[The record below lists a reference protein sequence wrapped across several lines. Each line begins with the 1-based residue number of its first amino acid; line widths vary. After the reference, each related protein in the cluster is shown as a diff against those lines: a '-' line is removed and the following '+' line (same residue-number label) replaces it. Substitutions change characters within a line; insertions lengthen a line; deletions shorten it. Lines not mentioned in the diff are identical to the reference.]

1 MTQSYRNKQVRHIAQ
16 VLSSIDPGTTVASKM
31 KLAFQFEDQMFKASS
46 SLEDYHKKM
55 NKRLAKL
62 QKKFNPN
69 APAAGAAQG
78 SSAAAGGSASTD
90 VDEKQTPKFQ
100 ELHSKLVKHYGP
112 SLLYIYEKAPAA
124 IDTIATSEIQQQ
136 QQQQQQKSSSPGP
149 TSSPS
154 SSSRSPSTKQSPSSS
169 SSSSLPEKAAQLKK
183 HTDDAQRW
191 GLQLGIFTPI
201 LDNAAGAAPGGT
213 KPQQRELQT
222 KVHINNINDPSSL
235 DPTIRTYN
243 ELLQVEQYL
252 QKRIENVKS
261 YVMKY
266 GDVDTWTLNNLLEKD
281 EQYRSSPAAALPSSS
296 SSSLSTTLSSFQEKA
311 SYHLARRLDSI
322 ASRQQQHKSAT
333 DGPSATGSGTGT
345 ALTDHNV
352 GGSSIQHSQQQQQ
365 QQQQPQQL
373 QETAKK
379 KFLESYNG
387 TILQRIP
394 PPTRDNKRETEIGL
408 AYIAKMRAAANALED
423 YFKIPNRHTDG
434 VLLPRIS
441 KVPAPAETSGGSN
454 AVLEKIHS
462 TTMEGMEY
470 CVKVLKERAIE
481 QQKQKQGRKIT
492 EESNDAIG
500 NDGDNDDD
508 NGKRKISPEDFVEL
522 QDAWMKSLLKDHQDG
537 VDSTTEVVEISDD
550 EDPSS
555 PAKKKHKADSTI
567 LRQANA
573 NFSSR
578 PAYIKAKMLLQNP
591 NKPATNQLLAA
602 LARKR
607 VRLYQRVTTTVAVAG
622 GNKSFLR
629 DDIMATHLVLDFG
642 TAFQMTIWLSPLLV
656 EIRAMPESSADSE
669 NMKTD
674 NLVPPSSSASS
685 SARKPLSY
693 GLADS
698 SPNRSLTVW
707 GVKGNYATLGR
718 VVEER
723 LRNAST
729 QATYVLRKSFAKHV
743 KDKILPLEVE
753 ILETSALMDFLN
765 QARTTYIPDWQ
776 DVY

>member
-69 APAAGAAQG
+69 APAAAVGDGAAQG
-78 SSAAAGGSASTD
+78 SSAAAGGSAAAV

-100 ELHSKLVKHYGP
+100 ELHSKLVKQYGP

-124 IDTIATSEIQQQ
+124 IDTIATSEL

-154 SSSRSPSTKQSPSSS
+154 SSSTSPSTKQSPSSS

-191 GLQLGIFTPI
+191 GLQLGIFTSMP
-201 LDNAAGAAPGGT
+201 DNAAGSAPEGT

-243 ELLQVEQYL
+243 ELLQIEQYL

-266 GDVDTWTLNNLLEKD
+266 GDVDTWTLHNLLEKD
-281 EQYRSSPAAALPSSS
+281 EQYRSLLAAALPSSS
-296 SSSLSTTLSSFQEKA
+296 SSSTTLSSFQEKA
-311 SYHLARRLDSI
+311 AYHLARRLDSI
-322 ASRQQQHKSAT
+322 ASRQQQHKGAA
-333 DGPSATGSGTGT
+333 DGSSGTGT
-345 ALTDHNV
+345 GTAATDQNV
-352 GGSSIQHSQQQQQ
+352 GSSSIQHGQQQQL
-365 QQQQPQQL
+365 QQQPQQL
-373 QETAKK
+373 QEKAKK
-379 KFLESYNG
+379 KFLEAYNG

-434 VLLPRIS
+434 VLLPRIAS
-441 KVPAPAETSGGSN
+441 VPAPAGSSGGSS

-470 CVKVLKERAIE
+470 CLKVLKERANE
-481 QQKQKQGRKIT
+481 QQKHRESQKIT
-492 EESNDAIG
+492 EKSNDATG

-508 NGKRKISPEDFVEL
+508 NGKRKRSPEDFVEL

-537 VDSTTEVVEISDD
+537 VDSTAEVVEISDD

-555 PAKKKHKADSTI
+555 PAKKKHKADSTV
-567 LRQANA
+567 LRQTNGKD
-573 NFSSR
+573 STK
-578 PAYIKAKMLLQNP
+578 PAYIQAKMLLQNP
-591 NKPATNQLLAA
+591 NKPATNQLLTA